1 MDKIFVTFFG
11 AGLLR
16 PAPGTWGSIAGWI
29 VGLAILMLAGEVT
42 LFLCAGLVFFVS
54 LKIVSDYERRVGAH
68 DNSEIVIDE
77 VVGVW
82 IAMCVAAPAGEIFS
96 LPLRELI
103 AGFESSRISI
113 VAMILALLFFRA
125 FDICKPSIIG
135 RVDRD
140 VKGGLGVMLDDV
152 LAGFFAGLG
161 VLIVISLGVKLGA
174 AGLIF

>member
-1 MDKIFVTFFG
+1 
-11 AGLLR
+11 
-16 PAPGTWGSIAGWI
+16 
-29 VGLAILMLAGEVT
+29 
-42 LFLCAGLVFFVS
+42 
-54 LKIVSDYERRVGAH
+54 
-68 DNSEIVIDE
+68 
-77 VVGVW
+77 
-82 IAMCVAAPAGEIFS
+82 MCVAAPAGEIFS

-140 VKGGLGVMLDDV
+140 VKGGLGVMLDDM

>member
-11 AGLLR
+11 AGLLK

-54 LKIVSDYERRVGAH
+54 LKTVGDYERRVGAH

-82 IAMCVAAPAGEIFS
+82 IAICVAAPVGEIFS

-103 AGFESSRISI
+103 AGFESSRISV

-125 FDICKPSIIG
+125 FDIRKPSIIG

-140 VKGGLGVMLDDV
+140 VKGALGVMLDDV

-161 VLIVISLGVKLGA
+161 VLIIISLGLKLGA

>member
-11 AGLLR
+11 AGLLK

-29 VGLAILMLAGEVT
+29 AGLAILILAGEVT

-54 LKIVSDYERRVGAH
+54 LKIVGDYEKRTCSH

-82 IAMCVAAPAGEIFS
+82 IAMCVAAPVGEIFS

-140 VKGGLGVMLDDV
+140 VPGGLGVMLDDV

-161 VLIVISLGVKLGA
+161 VLIVISLVVKLGA

>member
-11 AGLLR
+11 AGLLK

-29 VGLAILMLAGEVT
+29 VGLAVLMLAG
-42 LFLCAGLVFFVS
+42 AALVFFVS
-54 LKIVSDYERRVGAH
+54 LKIVDDYEKRTRSH

-82 IAMCVAAPAGEIFS
+82 IAMCVAAPVGEIFS
-96 LPLRELI
+96 LRLPELI
-103 AGFESSRISI
+103 AGFESSRISAL
-113 VAMILALLFFRA
+113 AMILALLFFRA

-161 VLIVISLGVKLGA
+161 VLIVVSLGVKLGA

>member
-11 AGLLR
+11 AGLLK

-29 VGLAILMLAGEVT
+29 VGLAVLMLAGEVT
-42 LFLCAGLVFFVS
+42 LFLCAGIIFFVS
-54 LKIVSDYERRVGAH
+54 LKIVGDYEKRTRSH
-68 DNSEIVIDE
+68 DGSEIVIDE

-103 AGFESSRISI
+103 AGFESSKISI

-125 FDICKPSIIG
+125 FDIRKPSIIG

-140 VKGGLGVMLDDV
+140 VPGGLGVMLDDV

-161 VLIVISLGVKLGA
+161 VLIIISLGVKLGA

>member
-11 AGLLR
+11 AGLLK

-42 LFLCAGLVFFVS
+42 LFLCAALVFFVS
-54 LKIVSDYERRVGAH
+54 LKIVDDYEKRTCSH

-82 IAMCVAAPAGEIFS
+82 IAMCVAAPVGEIFS

-113 VAMILALLFFRA
+113 LSMILALLFFRA
-125 FDICKPSIIG
+125 FDIRKPSIIG

-140 VKGGLGVMLDDV
+140 VPGGLGVMLDDV

-161 VLIVISLGVKLGA
+161 VLIVISLGVKFGA
-174 AGLIF
+174 VGLIF